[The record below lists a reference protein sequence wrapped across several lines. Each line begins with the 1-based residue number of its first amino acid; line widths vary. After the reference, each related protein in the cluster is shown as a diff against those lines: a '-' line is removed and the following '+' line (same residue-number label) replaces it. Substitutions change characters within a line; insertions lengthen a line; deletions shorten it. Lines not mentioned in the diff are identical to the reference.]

1 MLESSP
7 NFVSCFVQPSPS
19 RLLAES
25 GAGTIRIQPRLGKV
39 AKMVKATRQ
48 VLLCRVGESVTKGV
62 KWVTRLE
69 DYLAACS
76 G

>member
-1 MLESSP
+1 MKRTWCWTAGREREVIEIKLTSGP
-7 NFVSCFVQPSPS
+7 TTDD
-19 RLLAES
+19 LA
-25 GAGTIRIQPRLGKV
+25 RLGKV
-39 AKMVKATRQ
+39 AEMVKATRQ
-48 VLLCRVGESVTKGV
+48 VLLCRVRKSVTKGV